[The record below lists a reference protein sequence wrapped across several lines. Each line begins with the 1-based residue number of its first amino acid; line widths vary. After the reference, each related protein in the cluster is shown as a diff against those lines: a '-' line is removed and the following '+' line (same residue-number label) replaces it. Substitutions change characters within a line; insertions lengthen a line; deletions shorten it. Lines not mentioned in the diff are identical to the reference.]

1 MLNDIR
7 KENKMNNAITPEKNT
22 AMRILTGIAILLVMC
37 GHLDLQTFTIFD
49 LFPYYSFH
57 VLIFVFISGYFY
69 KEENEEH
76 LLKYIGKKAAHLLGP
91 YFIWNILYGILVTC
105 LHKVGFGFGE
115 NLSIKTLFIQPF
127 VDGHQYML
135 NFASWF
141 VPALFLLHVINVLGR
156 RMLGLLIRS
165 QATQATCSQ
174 ELQATQNQESQT
186 TINQGRP
193 HFPKHDNEPLEESDK
208 NATLKG
214 GNKKA
219 SISAINK
226 KALIKEAT
234 ILSASFL
241 LGIATIYLAIAGHV
255 WGYWKLP
262 GRILFMLPVYEMG
275 IVYKKYLE
283 KYASKI
289 PDLAMLA
296 VVVGIQLVVRLTC
309 KSLVFS
315 AVWCSGFNNGP
326 IIPYITIIT
335 GLVFWYRIAKI
346 LTRVKLGQA
355 ISYIGDMSFSLMMHH
370 TLAFFLINSF
380 AYYMYQHHPS
390 MGYELFDTH
399 RYLYSVDYVY
409 WIYDLPATKW
419 LYLIVGLMFSALLY
433 KAEKAIKRLM
443 GR

>member
-1 MLNDIR
+1 
-7 KENKMNNAITPEKNT
+7 MNNAIRPEKNI
-22 AMRILTGIAILLVMC
+22 AMRTLTGIAILLVVC
-37 GHLDLQTFTIFD
+37 GHLDLQTFTLFD

-76 LLKYIGKKAAHLLGP
+76 LLRYVGKKAAHLLGP
-91 YFIWNILYGILVTC
+91 YFAWNILYGILVTC

-115 NLSIKTLFIQPF
+115 NLSIKTLLVQPF

-141 VPALFLLHVINVLGR
+141 VPALFLLHVVNVSGR
-156 RMLGLLIRS
+156 RLMGLVFRDRKELVFQNTESHILRNLDIEMLKEVAVLL
-165 QATQATCSQ
+165 
-174 ELQATQNQESQT
+174 
-186 TINQGRP
+186 
-193 HFPKHDNEPLEESDK
+193 
-208 NATLKG
+208 
-214 GNKKA
+214 A
-219 SISAINK
+219 S
-226 KALIKEAT
+226 LLLGMAT
-234 ILSASFL
+234 IL
-241 LGIATIYLAIAGHV
+241 LAIKGHV

-289 PDLAMLA
+289 PDLAMIA
-296 VVVGIQLVVRLTC
+296 AVVGIQLIIRLTC

-335 GLVFWYRIAKI
+335 GLVFWYRIAKM
-346 LTRVKLGQA
+346 LSHLKLGKA
-355 ISYIGDMSFSLMMHH
+355 ISCIGDMSFSLMMHH
-370 TLAFFLINSF
+370 ILAFFLINSF
-380 AYYMYQHHPS
+380 AYYMYLNHTQ

-409 WIYDLPATKW
+409 WIYDLPVTKW
-419 LYLIVGLMFSALLY
+419 LYLIIGLLFSMLLY
-433 KAEKAIKRLM
+433 KVELCVKKYVRR
-443 GR
+443 GK